1 MFDEECRWFRYTIK
15 EYKPQEGLDESGD
28 LSTFYTPDTR
38 SCDIFVTDSGFV
50 FFRGSQSNVDEF
62 THLFYQSLRDQ
73 GVDAVPDEIRFDPDF
88 FLWLFYHYRFQNR
101 FSSDLSIEQLT
112 DAKVIGERDMIGG
125 VNRVS
130 GSADAARSAP
140 VLTGIL
146 SGKHLS
152 MIGGIFGVRDI
163 SLRADIET
171 EGRIHIKSKDGI
183 KHLESEGRIIV
194 AVSFYKNYVP
204 YGNTGKIWKFQAGI
218 HRILSL
224 RKFMMTYKMLE

>member
-1 MFDEECRWFRYTIK
+1 
-15 EYKPQEGLDESGD
+15 
-28 LSTFYTPDTR
+28 
-38 SCDIFVTDSGFV
+38 
-50 FFRGSQSNVDEF
+50 
-62 THLFYQSLRDQ
+62 
-73 GVDAVPDEIRFDPDF
+73 
-88 FLWLFYHYRFQNR
+88 
-101 FSSDLSIEQLT
+101 
-112 DAKVIGERDMIGG
+112 
-125 VNRVS
+125 
-130 GSADAARSAP
+130 
-140 VLTGIL
+140 
-146 SGKHLS
+146 